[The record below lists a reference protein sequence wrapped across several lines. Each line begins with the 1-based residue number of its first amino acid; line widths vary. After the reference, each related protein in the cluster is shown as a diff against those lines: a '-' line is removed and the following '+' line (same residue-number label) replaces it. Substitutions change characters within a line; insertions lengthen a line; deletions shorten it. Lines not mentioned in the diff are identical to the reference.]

1 VVRRSSRNVPS
12 PLAASTRILPDVV
25 IIFVITVLRRRSQ
38 YAAESSRVSS
48 ETLARLR
55 VRVQDTTL
63 PIRRGK
69 ILFSSLLQLTQVIQE
84 ALLPQT
90 DRATRCQS
98 KYQNVSQSVKSQS
111 SFLGNCC
118 TTVKLIC
125 TANPHHTAKSK
136 KVHVTI
142 HFIP

>member
-1 VVRRSSRNVPS
+1 MVRRSSRNVPS

-90 DRATRCQS
+90 DRATRYQS

-118 TTVKLIC
+118 TTVELIC
-125 TANPHHTAKSK
+125 TANRHHTAKSK